1 MKRFLGRSLSCLL
14 LAALLIG
21 AVPAGA
27 ASAGFTDVPA
37 NSWAADDIRRCVE
50 LGLFQGETP
59 TRFGMG
65 RQMTRA
71 AFTVVLCRLFG
82 WPMET
87 PERGTYADV
96 QDTGAWYYSAVETA
110 YAHGAITRQTENFR
124 PQDPITR
131 GEMAVMLV
139 RALGWGT
146 VAGLAQDLPM
156 PFTDVATNA
165 GYISMAYEL
174 GIINGTSATTFSP
187 DRTATREQ
195 AAVMLMRVYDKY
207 HSAAPALAGT
217 AAGTAAGDWSGYEA
231 VAITG
236 GRVSY
241 AAGRVQVTRPAPERE
256 ASLLAAARDS
266 GAKALLH
273 VTGGSSALQGKPLE
287 TASALARAVED
298 GGYDGLYL
306 DLPQL
311 ADSRRSALTETVADL
326 RSALG
331 GKLLYVTAEAPAWQG
346 KAYSAYDYAALA
358 ASADRLVLRVAAYQK
373 ESGGFTAAP
382 LEPMEEVYYALAELK
397 GTVPAEKL
405 SLLLTTTGSQWKNGK
420 RTFDADA
427 GEIEALLADGKN
439 TEQYYANR
447 YACAYLVRTE
457 QKNTVTVWYL
467 DRQASQ
473 ARRQL
478 AAFFGVDQIWLSD
491 LGSVSDQMLAGLQ

>member
-96 QDTGAWYYSAVETA
+96 QDTGVWYYSAVETA

-231 VAITG
+231 VA
-236 GRVSY
+236 
-241 AAGRVQVTRPAPERE
+241 TRP
-256 ASLLAAARDS
+256 
-266 GAKALLH
+266 
-273 VTGGSSALQGKPLE
+273 
-287 TASALARAVED
+287 
-298 GGYDGLYL
+298 
-306 DLPQL
+306 
-311 ADSRRSALTETVADL
+311 
-326 RSALG
+326 
-331 GKLLYVTAEAPAWQG
+331 
-346 KAYSAYDYAALA
+346 
-358 ASADRLVLRVAAYQK
+358 
-373 ESGGFTAAP
+373 
-382 LEPMEEVYYALAELK
+382 LK
-397 GTVPAEKL
+397 
-405 SLLLTTTGSQWKNGK
+405 S
-420 RTFDADA
+420 
-427 GEIEALLADGKN
+427 I
-439 TEQYYANR
+439 
-447 YACAYLVRTE
+447 
-457 QKNTVTVWYL
+457 
-467 DRQASQ
+467 
-473 ARRQL
+473 
-478 AAFFGVDQIWLSD
+478 
-491 LGSVSDQMLAGLQ
+491 